1 MTLTFSPEIE
11 RVLAEEA
18 ARRGTTPDELAEQ
31 ALRIKFGMP
40 VGHVGPL
47 GEKLRAQVN
56 AALGMPPPKELS
68 AEEKEQRRQEALA
81 RIHSGYYA
89 ERLSSSEEF
98 AARKAEE
105 ISLEE
110 RRWHE

>member
-1 MTLTFSPEIE
+1 MTLTLSPEIE
-11 RVLAEEA
+11 RVLTTA
-18 ARRGTTPDELAEQ
+18 AAKRGETPDELAEQ
-31 ALRIKFGMP
+31 TLRIKFGLP

-56 AALGMPPPKELS
+56 AALGMPPKELS

-81 RIHSGYYA
+81 FIRSGYFA

-98 AARKAEE
+98 SARKAEE
-105 ISLEE
+105 KALEE
-110 RRWHE
+110 RRWHK

>member
-11 RVLAEEA
+11 RALTAEA
-18 ARRGTTPDELAEQ
+18 AKLGKTPDELAEQ
-31 ALRIKFGMP
+31 TLRIKFGMP

-56 AALGMPPPKELS
+56 AVQELPKELS

-81 RIHSGYYA
+81 LIQSGYFRD
-89 ERLSSSEEF
+89 RLSSSEEF
-98 AARKAEE
+98 STRKQEE
-105 ISLEE
+105 KALEE
-110 RRWHE
+110 KRWHK